1 MCLAVLAMLAL
12 GVGYTQLTQALVD
25 GPPLAVDAPRSFA
38 PIGRTPAPSP
48 PAPNVGRR
56 VLAQQDPVVPI
67 IYRFFDWGTDWQNL
81 RPEYGPIGS
90 LQFVFWDVMNPAPG
104 VYDWSRVDRELD
116 KERPLRVTMPDGRVI
131 PKPVMYQ
138 IHLYTS
144 SRSEMGWTDIT
155 FFDNTPVWVYDRID
169 AENPNNPR
177 PVVHGRKVGH
187 TLRCE
192 GNTAVLPMY
201 ESRTWQNAYWDAV
214 RAFAA
219 RYGNDPVINSLQIN
233 VGLDGET
240 IPIKDWYCDW
250 EQALDQQLPGVR
262 YRFNIFVYDTMDVYR
277 AAFPTKAIFIP
288 NAPGGSGV
296 RKATSDYAANEV
308 DPPIGLK
315 HNGLSIDQDSH
326 QGMGDYV
333 GLFDMINYYS
343 MTLPIFLETHHGL
356 GSPADCY
363 WVLLAGLHYH
373 PDAIDVHSDFMDKVS
388 PDVLRWAGLY
398 LGRTL
403 QDTPSVW
410 TVLRDAEY
418 PIYMWDQN
426 NGISG
431 KIGDWT
437 FWLYRRDVPGG
448 NTVRLYKADLPSA
461 AQSHMFARQAR
472 RTDQA
477 RGQTYMYFDIADG
490 YPYVGQKP
498 SSEPDGTVSYEIQVS
513 FINRGTDALAL
524 QYMNY
529 RGELVTRRIQK
540 GSALGAA
547 DSWVT
552 YKFSIN
558 DAYFNNNMA
567 NGAADFR
574 LSCENDGDEIVHMVD
589 VRGYWGRPPTPGPA
603 TPTST
608 PSRTA
613 TPTITRTP
621 VTPTAGPSPTPTLT
635 GTPAP
640 PSGTL
645 IVPIERDTY
654 INLWS
659 ENQNYGSNNTVIVRQ
674 GDVMAGLMY
683 APINLPS
690 DAQVTSAKLHV
701 YIVNRTN
708 GGYLFTSVHKVLRDW
723 SEGGATWRLASQGV
737 PWQEP
742 GCNGISVDREAD
754 EIDLAVFDATNT
766 WFTFDV
772 TSLVREWVADPA
784 GNHGLVLKGAGSVS
798 VQYEIASREWGD
810 SSLRPR
816 LEIAYLRP
824 SPTPSP
830 TPAPS
835 NTPTPTATLAPTN
848 TATPSVAPSNTP
860 TPTATGTP
868 TPSLTPTAG
877 PTSTFTPS
885 PVSSY
890 TPSATPV
897 ASLTPTPT
905 GTPAPTNTPTPSP
918 TMTPTPTAT
927 HTPTWTMT
935 PTSTPTETLTPT
947 PSATPTYTPTATPT
961 FTPTPTPF
969 IPRGTV
975 QFGAVADTTLCQWEP
990 ERNLGGAGLRVRYN
1004 DERAALVRFDLQIV
1018 PPGSRVERATLKL
1031 YSVYGSEG
1039 AYLSVSGYGVL
1050 RPWNEFEATWWR
1062 ARAGEDWQIGGCNG
1076 SNDRYQTATGSFWAY
1091 RANQEYNL
1099 DLTALVQSWV
1109 DYPWTNYGV
1118 VLKGGGGASAEY
1130 EFASREYPDPAV
1142 RPRLE
1147 ITFGES
1153 QSASR

>member
-1 MCLAVLAMLAL
+1 MLAMLAL
-12 GVGYTQLTQALVD
+12 GASHAQLTQALVD
-25 GPPLAVDAPRSFA
+25 GPPLAVDAPPSFGRSGQTMA
-38 PIGRTPAPSP
+38 PA
-48 PAPNVGRR
+48 VGRR
-56 VLAQQDPVVPI
+56 ILAQQDPVVPI

-104 VYDWSRVDRELD
+104 VYDWSRIDRDLD

-155 FFDNTPVWVYDRID
+155 FFDNTPEWVYDRID

-177 PVVHGRKVGH
+177 PVVHDRKVGH
-187 TLRCE
+187 TLYCDGRI
-192 GNTAVLPMY
+192 AVLPMY

-240 IPIKDWYCDW
+240 IPIKNWYCDW

-262 YRFNIFVYDTMDVYR
+262 YRFNLFVYDTMNVYR

-296 RKATSDYAANEV
+296 RKATSDYAATEI

-326 QGMGDYV
+326 QGMGTYV

-356 GSPADCY
+356 GTPNDCY

-373 PDAIDVHSDFMDKVS
+373 PQAIDVHSDFMDKVS

-410 TVLRDAEY
+410 TALRDAEY
-418 PIYMWDQN
+418 PVYMWDQN

-461 AQSHMFARQAR
+461 AQSHMFSRQAR

-477 RGQTYMYFDIADG
+477 HGQTYMYFDIADG
-490 YPYVGQKP
+490 YSYVGQKP
-498 SSEPDGTVSYEIQVS
+498 FSEPGGAVSYEIQVS

-540 GSALGAA
+540 GPALGAA
-547 DSWVT
+547 DTWVT
-552 YKFSIN
+552 YKFSIS

-567 NGAADFR
+567 DGAADFR

-589 VRGYWGRPPTPGPA
+589 VRSYWGQPPTPDPA
-603 TPTST
+603 MATST

-613 TPTITRTP
+613 TPTNTRTP
-621 VTPTAGPSPTPTLT
+621 TYTATSGPNPTPTPT

-645 IVPIERDTY
+645 VVPIERDTY

-659 ENQNYGSNNTVIVRQ
+659 ENQNYGSHNTVIVRQ

-683 APINLPS
+683 APINLPPGS
-690 DAQVTSAKLHV
+690 QVNAARLRV
-701 YIVNRTN
+701 YIVRRTN
-708 GGYLFTSVHKVLRDW
+708 SGYLFTSVHKVLRDW
-723 SEGGATWRLASQGV
+723 SEGGATWRLASQGE

-742 GCNGISVDREAD
+742 GCNGISVDRSAD
-754 EIDLAVFDATNT
+754 EIDEITFDATNA

-772 TSLVREWVADPA
+772 TSLVREWMADPA
-784 GNHGLVLKGAGSVS
+784 SNYGLVLKGAGNVS

-816 LEIAYLRP
+816 LEIEYSRP

-830 TPAPS
+830 TSAPTS
-835 NTPTPTATLAPTN
+835 TPTPTATSTPTH
-848 TATPSVAPSNTP
+848 TATPSIAPSSTP
-860 TPTATGTP
+860 TDA
-868 TPSLTPTAG
+868 
-877 PTSTFTPS
+877 PTSTLTPS
-885 PVSSY
+885 PVPSH

-905 GTPAPTNTPTPSP
+905 GTSAPTNTSAPSP
-918 TMTPTPTAT
+918 TMTRTPTAT
-927 HTPTWTMT
+927 QTPTWTLAPT
-935 PTSTPTETLTPT
+935 ATSTPTATLTP
-947 PSATPTYTPTATPT
+947 PHTPTATQTPT
-961 FTPTPTPF
+961 AAPTPTQTPL
-969 IPRGTV
+969 RGTV
-975 QFGAVADTTLCQWEP
+975 QFEAVADTTLSQREP
-990 ERNLGGAGLRVRYN
+990 TRNLGDTNLIVSQGDRRT
-1004 DERAALVRFDLQIV
+1004 ALVRFDLQSI
-1018 PPGSRVERATLKL
+1018 PPGSRVTRATLKL
-1031 YSVYGSEG
+1031 YSVYASRG
-1039 AYLSVSGYGVL
+1039 ANLLVSVYGVL
-1050 RPWNEFEATWWR
+1050 RPWNEFEATWWQ
-1062 ARAGEDWQIGGCNG
+1062 ARAGEAWSRGGCNG
-1076 SNDRYQTATGSFWAY
+1076 PSDRYQTATGNFWAY
-1091 RANQEYNL
+1091 RENQEYTL

-1109 DYPWTNYGV
+1109 DHPWTNYGV
-1118 VLKGGGGASAEY
+1118 ILKGSRGAASAEY
-1130 EFASREYPDPAV
+1130 EFASREYPNQAV

-1147 ITFGES
+1147 ITFAES
-1153 QSASR
+1153 QSAPR